1 MIRMRLVNRFRK
13 RAVGF
18 IMHSVASARAAR
30 DYLVAQ
36 SVDEMIPKAEALPRL
51 GKGPVILGTTH
62 ACFLTLLFS
71 GWHGLKRVS
80 SPVLNM
86 FLCAVSFH
94 PCPAPCQRSL
104 PWLVMILNTALLYT
118 RLLPPS
124 VHSVTLC
131 WLVLDCFPPKM
142 ALSEGQ

>member
-51 GKGPVILGTTH
+51 GKGPVILGTTL
-62 ACFLTLLFS
+62 ACFLTLLSQDGLARS
-71 GWHGLKRVS
+71 GCLV
-80 SPVLNM
+80 
-86 FLCAVSFH
+86 
-94 PCPAPCQRSL
+94 PC
-104 PWLVMILNTALLYT
+104 
-118 RLLPPS
+118 
-124 VHSVTLC
+124 
-131 WLVLDCFPPKM
+131 
-142 ALSEGQ
+142 

>member
-13 RAVGF
+13 KSSWIHHAFNG
-18 IMHSVASARAAR
+18 ISYSTR
-30 DYLVAQ
+30 DYLIAQ
-36 SVDEMIPKAEALPRL
+36 SVDEMIPKAKALPRL

-62 ACFLTLLFS
+62 VCFLTLLFP
-71 GWHGLKRVS
+71 GWHGSKRVS
-80 SPVLNM
+80 SPVLNV

-104 PWLVMILNTALLYT
+104 PWLAMILNTALLST
-118 RLLPPS
+118 RLFSPS
-124 VHSVTLC
+124 VCTVTLC

-142 ALSEGQ
+142 AVSEGQ